1 MMNRRDF
8 LQRGSAAAL
17 LPMLVQQMPTTA
29 KATMP
34 APGRQGGT
42 AADTLA
48 FATVGGLVAG
58 VGPLDNDA
66 RVIGIERRLHCTC
79 GCTLDVYTCRT
90 TDFTCTFSPAMHRD
104 VVTQVQAG
112 ASAEE
117 VVQAFVTRYGNSVL
131 MAPPVHGFS
140 LASFL
145 VPALAVVAVAL
156 GLLAW
161 LMRRRAIIAAA
172 PPVDPVAGP
181 NDAQLERLR
190 RALDEVDS

>member
-1 MMNRRDF
+1 MNRRAF
-8 LQRGSAAAL
+8 VQRGGAAAL
-17 LPMLVQQMPTTA
+17 LPLLWQQPQRA
-29 KATMP
+29 GSA
-34 APGRQGGT
+34 APSAASPQGGT
-42 AADTLA
+42 SADTLA
-48 FATVGGLVAG
+48 LATVGGLVAG

-90 TDFTCTFSPAMHRD
+90 TDFTCTYSPAMHRD

-112 ASAEE
+112 ASAEQ
-117 VVQAFVTRYGNSVL
+117 VVQAFVTRYGSSVL

-140 LASFL
+140 WASFL

-156 GLLAW
+156 GLVAW
-161 LMRRRAIIAAA
+161 LMRRRAIVMGTPDVEPA
-172 PPVDPVAGP
+172 AGP
-181 NDAQLERLR
+181 DEAQLERLR